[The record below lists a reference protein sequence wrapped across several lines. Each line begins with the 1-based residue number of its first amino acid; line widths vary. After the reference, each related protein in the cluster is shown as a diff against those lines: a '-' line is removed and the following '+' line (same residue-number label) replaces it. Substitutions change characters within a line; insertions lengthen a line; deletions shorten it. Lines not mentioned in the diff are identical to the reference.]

1 MDCRDVINFLSFR
14 RKNKSYRRIDRLV
27 KRVSHIAQGGGT
39 CILKFSKSD
48 PQRALQTQF
57 E

>member
-27 KRVSHIAQGGGT
+27 KRVPHIAQGGG
-39 CILKFSKSD
+39 ILKFSKRD